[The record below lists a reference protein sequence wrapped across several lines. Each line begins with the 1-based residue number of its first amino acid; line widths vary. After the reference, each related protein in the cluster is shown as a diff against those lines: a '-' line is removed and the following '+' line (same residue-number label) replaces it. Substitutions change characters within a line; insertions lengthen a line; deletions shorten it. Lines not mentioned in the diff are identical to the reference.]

1 MATATRVLDD
11 ARFESRARIG
21 DIVALGLILVVGGA
35 LMFEMYSIGYTAGE
49 VARSGGAEVF
59 ARDRVFVYMLIEVA
73 FLVGAF
79 AWIVY
84 RLFSGSARRVGG

>member
-11 ARFESRARIG
+11 TRFEARARIG
-21 DIVALGLILVVGGA
+21 DIVALGIILVVGGA
-35 LMFEMYSIGYTAGE
+35 LIFEMYSIGFTAGE
-49 VARSGGAEVF
+49 AARSGGDQVF
-59 ARDRVFVYMLIEVA
+59 ARDRTFVFMLIETAIIVA
-73 FLVGAF
+73 AL